1 MGINLFYKEFGKGL
15 PVTLLHGYPLDHT
28 IWLELVPALE
38 KEARLILPDLRGHGQ
53 SPEPQ
58 GPYSMREMAEDVV
71 DLWDALGIE
80 KSLIGG
86 HSMGG
91 YVALALARYFPERL
105 AGLALVASRTNADA
119 PEKRQ
124 ARLASIED
132 VRKNGVRDAV
142 LGMPAKLSYNNT
154 VRERCKEIVLDASP
168 VGVMGSLAAMA
179 DRPDSLDLFINLEIP
194 TLIIAGEDDQI
205 VPVAS
210 LRAVAQKMEDPRLV
224 EISGAGH
231 MPMLEKPDE
240 VASALT
246 AFIQIIKEIN

>member
-1 MGINLFYKEFGKGL
+1 MGINLFYEEFGKGL

>member
-1 MGINLFYKEFGKGL
+1 MGINLFYEEFGKGL

-71 DLWDALGIE
+71 DLWNALGIE

>member
-1 MGINLFYKEFGKGL
+1 MGINLFYEEFGKGL

-58 GPYSMREMAEDVV
+58 GPYSMLAMAEDVV

-91 YVALALARYFPERL
+91 YVAMALARYFPERL
-105 AGLALVASRTNADA
+105 AGLALVASQTDADA

-132 VRKNGVRDAV
+132 VRKNGVRGAV

-154 VRERCKEIVLDASP
+154 VREWCREIVLDASP
-168 VGVMGSLAAMA
+168 VGVMGTLAAMA
-179 DRPDSLDLFINLEIP
+179 DRPDSLDVFVNLEIP
-194 TLIIAGEDDQI
+194 TLIIAGVDDQI
-205 VPVAS
+205 VPVEA
-210 LRAVAQKMEDPRLV
+210 LRAVAQKMKDPRLV

-246 AFIQIIKEIN
+246 AFIRFIKEIN